1 MCYFNCFDN
10 FSLEEL
16 VGKTTRK
23 AQPPARGERERG
35 YAPLLAISTTV
46 HVSHLHIHAYGR
58 HVDAIAIWGKPS
70 IPNIMPNS
78 PSIQSFW
85 PTAPEV
91 RLVDFSLPD
100 TLPFPFR
107 EMWKSFQTFSGLEP
121 TTSEKHHFP
130 FRGPFRE
137 NPLPLLGSFRDCGL
151 LLF

>member
-1 MCYFNCFDN
+1 M
-10 FSLEEL
+10 
-16 VGKTTRK
+16 GRTTRK
-23 AQPPARGERERG
+23 AQPPARRESERG

-107 EMWKSFQTFSGLEP
+107 EMGKSFQTFSGLEP

-130 FRGPFRE
+130 FRDPFRE
-137 NPLPLLGSFRDCGL
+137 NPLPLPGSFRDCGIL
-151 LLF
+151 QCQKTARKHLDK

>member
-1 MCYFNCFDN
+1 M
-10 FSLEEL
+10 
-16 VGKTTRK
+16 GKTTRK
-23 AQPPARGERERG
+23 AQPPARRESERG

-91 RLVDFSLPD
+91 RLFDFSLPD

-107 EMWKSFQTFSGLEP
+107 EMGKSFQTFSGLEA
-121 TTSEKHHFP
+121 TSEKKPSGTPSGKTHFS
-130 FRGPFRE
+130 FRE
-137 NPLPLLGSFRDCGL
+137 ASGTAGFCNVRKLRGNT
-151 LLF
+151 

>member
-1 MCYFNCFDN
+1 M
-10 FSLEEL
+10 
-16 VGKTTRK
+16 GKTTRK
-23 AQPPARGERERG
+23 AQPPARRQSERG
-35 YAPLLAISTTV
+35 YAILLAISPTV

-100 TLPFPFR
+100 TLPFHFR
-107 EMWKSFQTFSGLEP
+107 EIGKSFQTFSGLEA
-121 TTSEKHHFP
+121 TTSEKNLP
-130 FRGPFRE
+130 G
-137 NPLPLLGSFRDCGL
+137 PLPGKPTSPSGKLPGL
-151 LLF
+151 RAFAVPENSGENT